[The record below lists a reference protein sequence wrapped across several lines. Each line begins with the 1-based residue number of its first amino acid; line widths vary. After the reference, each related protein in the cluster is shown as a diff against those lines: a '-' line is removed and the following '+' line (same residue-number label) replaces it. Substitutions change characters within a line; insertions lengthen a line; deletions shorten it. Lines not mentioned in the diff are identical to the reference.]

1 MLGEVPLALPLLFL
15 PIAANAYLL
24 AGFALGF
31 GRPRRLARIGLGVAI
46 LVGLD
51 LLLDPAAVALG
62 FWSYAAGGAYYGV
75 PLTNVLGWVL
85 SASVVIIGLDATLDR
100 ARLAERRSTCP
111 FMLDDLVSFALLWGV
126 VAAMYGLIVP
136 PALALGDLGV
146 LSRVGPFGL
155 PHAFDRWRPSWPTG

>member
-1 MLGEVPLALPLLFL
+1 M
-15 PIAANAYLL
+15 
-24 AGFALGF
+24 
-31 GRPRRLARIGLGVAI
+31 AI

-85 SASVVIIGLDATLDR
+85 SASVVIIGLDVALDR
-100 ARLAERRSTCP
+100 ARLAERCSTCP

-136 PALALGDLGV
+136 AALALGVLGV
-146 LSRVGPFGL
+146 LSRVARLASRLRSIGGARRGRPVSRTRASWSAV
-155 PHAFDRWRPSWPTG
+155 PHRRETPRPARP